1 MTSLSENLVRNKIAG
16 TGEIILGE
24 IKDVKV
30 LIICILVADI
40 LGGLIYGAKG
50 NVVGIFNCI
59 SWAVVSGFIL
69 LNFNKIFS
77 K

>member
-1 MTSLSENLVRNKIAG
+1 MADLTSI
-16 TGEIILGE
+16 GEMNLGE
-24 IKDVKV
+24 IKDVRV

-69 LNFNKIFS
+69 INFNKIFS